1 MHVSIDGFF
10 YLYPERIWNPT
21 RQEDI
26 MVTVQLVPIVVS
38 GLHRS
43 VAALA
48 EAGNNVIVDHVL
60 EEDEWLKDC
69 VERWAGLDVLFVGGL
84 NALYKSRNKEKPSAA
99 TEISGRPGTNMIEST
114 LTGCMMLKWI
124 RLSLI

>member
-69 VERWAGLDVLFVGGL
+69 VERWAGLDVLFVGG
-84 NALYKSRNKEKPSAA
+84 
-99 TEISGRPGTNMIEST
+99 
-114 LTGCMMLKWI
+114 
-124 RLSLI
+124 